1 MRVTLTGA
9 TGLIGSTLVA
19 ALVDDG
25 AEVTV
30 LSRDPQ
36 RATTRLGVPAVA
48 WDPLSE
54 PAPAHALAGR
64 DAVVHLAGENVAQR
78 WSASATRA
86 IRESRTIGTRHLVE
100 GLSTC
105 ATSAGGAAGG
115 GGSGGGERL
124 GAGGSPD
131 GAERP
136 EWGSGGGGQPGGEWA
151 DGRPAVLVS
160 GSAIGYYGPHGEEPL
175 DEEAPPGGDFLAQV
189 CVAWETQARAAQEL
203 GMRTVQVRTGVVLDP
218 RGGALAKML
227 PPFRMGV
234 GGPVAGGRQYVS
246 WIHVDD
252 LVGMI
257 RAAVSDE
264 RWLGPVNGTAPEP
277 VTNRE
282 LSHALGRA
290 LHRPALLP
298 VPGAALGLLYGEMA
312 QIVTTGARVLP
323 AKPLMLGYEF
333 SHPHLDEALGAA
345 LGHG

>member
-9 TGLIGSTLVA
+9 TGLIGTTLVA
-19 ALVDDG
+19 QLVDEG
-25 AEVTV
+25 ADVTV
-30 LSRDPQ
+30 LSRDPE
-36 RATTRLGVPAVA
+36 RAAARLGVPAVG

-54 PAPAHALAGR
+54 PAPKQALEGR

-78 WSASATRA
+78 WSAKAKRA

-100 GLSTC
+100 GLSAC
-105 ATSAGGAAGG
+105 APGG
-115 GGSGGGERL
+115 G
-124 GAGGSPD
+124 
-131 GAERP
+131 RP
-136 EWGSGGGGQPGGEWA
+136 T
-151 DGRPAVLVS
+151 VLVS
-160 GSAIGYYGPHGEEPL
+160 ASAIGYYGPHGEEPL

-189 CVAWETQARAAQEL
+189 CVAWETQARAAQKL
-203 GMRTVQVRTGVVLDP
+203 GMRAVQVRTGVVLDP
-218 RGGALAKML
+218 SGGALAKML

-252 LVGMI
+252 LVGVI
-257 RAAVSDE
+257 RAALSDE
-264 RWLGPVNGTAPEP
+264 RWVGPVNGTAPEP

-282 LSHALGRA
+282 LSHALGGA

-298 VPGAALGLLYGEMA
+298 VPGAALALLYGEMA

-333 SHPHLDEALGAA
+333 RHPHLDEALGAA
-345 LGHG
+345 LNRT

>member
-9 TGLIGSTLVA
+9 TGLIGTTLVA
-19 ALVDDG
+19 ALVGDG
-25 AEVTV
+25 TEVTV
-30 LSRDPQ
+30 LSRNPE
-36 RATTRLGVPAVA
+36 RATARLDVPAVG

-54 PAPAHALAGR
+54 SAPTRALEGR

-78 WSASATRA
+78 WSANAKRA

-105 ATSAGGAAGG
+105 ATSAGGGG
-115 GGSGGGERL
+115 GG
-124 GAGGSPD
+124 GA
-131 GAERP
+131 
-136 EWGSGGGGQPGGEWA
+136 GSGGGGQPAGEGA
-151 DGRPAVLVS
+151 GGRPAVLVS
-160 GSAIGYYGPHGEEPL
+160 ASAIGYYGPHGEEPL

-189 CVAWETQARAAQEL
+189 CVAWETQARTVQQL
-203 GMRTVQVRTGVVLDP
+203 GMRAVQVRTGVVLDP

-227 PPFRMGV
+227 PPFRLGV

-252 LVGMI
+252 LVGVI
-257 RAAVSDE
+257 RAALSDQ
-264 RWLGPVNGTAPEP
+264 RWSGPVNGTAPEP

-333 SHPHLDEALGAA
+333 RHPHLDEALGAA
-345 LGHG
+345 LNHT

>member
-9 TGLIGSTLVA
+9 TGLIGTTLVA
-19 ALVDDG
+19 ALVGDG

-30 LSRDPQ
+30 LSRNPE
-36 RATTRLGVPAVA
+36 RAAARLGVPAVG

-54 PAPAHALAGR
+54 PAPRQALEGR

-78 WSASATRA
+78 WSASAKRA

-100 GLSTC
+100 GLSAC
-105 ATSAGGAAGG
+105 ATPAGG
-115 GGSGGGERL
+115 GAEGGG
-124 GAGGSPD
+124 
-131 GAERP
+131 
-136 EWGSGGGGQPGGEWA
+136 GSGGGGQPGSEGA
-151 DGRPAVLVS
+151 GRPAVLVS
-160 GSAIGYYGPHGEEPL
+160 ASAIGYYGPHGEEPL

-189 CVAWETQARAAQEL
+189 CVAWETQARAAREL
-203 GMRTVQVRTGVVLDP
+203 GMRAVQVRTGVVLDP

-227 PPFRMGV
+227 PPFRMGI

-252 LVGMI
+252 LVGVT
-257 RAAVSDE
+257 RAALSDE
-264 RWLGPVNGTAPEP
+264 RWTGPVNGTAPEP

-290 LHRPALLP
+290 LHRPAMLP

-333 SHPHLDEALGAA
+333 RHPHLDEALGAA
-345 LGHG
+345 LSRS